1 MKQTLRIIIV
11 SALATGALI
20 KAIPAFAEPVPAQ
33 NVSIVGTADLDLT
46 SKAGRDILDHRLV
59 TAAYEV
65 CGDVSNV
72 DLAGKNAARACR
84 ADVLTKARATSEQL
98 ASRGGPILIAA
109 NR

>member
-11 SALATGALI
+11 SAMATAAVIKGVPAL
-20 KAIPAFAEPVPAQ
+20 AEPVPTQ
-33 NVSIVGTADLDLT
+33 NISIVGTADLDLT
-46 SKAGRDILDHRLV
+46 SKAGRDTLNHRLV

-84 ADVLTKARATSEQL
+84 TDVLSKARATSAQL
-98 ASRGGPILIAA
+98 ASRGAPILIAA